1 MTSRTFNLGDLVWAK
16 FPGFPPWPAKVTQ
29 LEQKRNKMNYTVEYF
44 GTKEIGNV
52 KFDEVDDYYEKRE
65 RFAKPKRVKGFN
77 EAVEEIE
84 SFIEK
89 TVLKLDNSIQEQKL
103 QSNSSPTLND
113 SESSNRR
120 IERTTMCE
128 SSESESFPIINF
140 ETEKQFETVDKVE
153 NTPDISKKR
162 EDTELIKVP
171 HMESPI
177 AVERARIAIDDD
189 DDDDFLEMPDENND
203 TVLTEGSY
211 AASGATDNIKTDR
224 KLDKAGKK
232 DTIKQ
237 LEQLEKRI
245 LEDTTIYSEIRN
257 SKSNVLITPIEK
269 SKELHTPDV
278 EEEPFVPTKRK
289 REISPENLPSTSSSS
304 IPPQKRRSLGYS
316 GKATEPK
323 NIHKSFVSPF
333 STSVSPSKQG
343 LRRRKKAPP
352 AIEPPVSVEESN
364 PLRFV
369 NIDVFSKRMASESAD
384 HDAMIAKLLS
394 RKFSIPMEGYMLSG
408 RSLGLGGNRRKCA
421 LFDPYHEGALILYAP
436 ELLSEHARL
445 KEDKDRKVHVVA
457 DPVVGKILRPH
468 QRDGVKFMWDCVT
481 GVNIPEYHGC
491 IMADEMGLGKTL
503 QCISLLW
510 TLLRQSPDACPTV
523 SKSII
528 VCPSSLVKNWDKEI
542 KKWLGTRLNAMP
554 VDSGKREL
562 IIASLTSFMAD
573 SKMRCA
579 IPVLIISYETFRLY
593 ANILHSGDVGIVICD
608 EGHRLKNSDNL
619 TYQAL
624 SGLKCARRVLI
635 SGTPI
640 QNDLLEYFSLVNFVN
655 PGLLGTAV
663 EFRKKFE
670 NAILKGRDADASSED
685 QKKGEEKTKEMVSL
699 VERCI
704 IRRTSALLTKYLPV
718 KYEHI
723 ICCRN
728 STLQETLYNKL
739 IECEKQNRIVEKD
752 KGATASALSFI
763 THLKKLC
770 NHPYLVYEE
779 FQKPE
784 NRFRNKCLSVFPE
797 TFNPKSFDPSFSGK
811 MKVLD
816 YILAVTRK
824 TTDDK
829 FVLVSNYTQTID
841 QFMALCKLR
850 GYDFVRLDGS
860 MSIKQRSKIV
870 DTFNDPASTIFCFLL
885 SSKAGGCGLNLI
897 GANRLVMF
905 DPDWNPAN
913 DDQAMARVWRDGQ
926 KKTCFI
932 YRLLATGS
940 IEEKM
945 FQRQTHKK
953 ALSSCVVDAGEDV
966 ARHFSSEQLREL
978 FKLESTVASDTH
990 VKLKCKRCIQG
1001 LESVD
1006 PPTTADCASDLSN
1019 WFHSEKTARKVADNV
1034 LRAVFECGSISFVFH
1049 QKSHNVEAKTVEEK
1063 VEELDEDYVPSEA
1076 EEDD

>member
-1 MTSRTFNLGDLVWAK
+1 MESNSARTFNPGDFVWAR
-16 FPGFPPWPAKVTQ
+16 FAGFPPWPAKVLQ
-29 LEQKRNKMNYTVEYF
+29 REQKWGKSHYTVEYL
-44 GTKEIGNV
+44 GSKEVGNL
-52 KFDEVDDYYEKRE
+52 KSDEVEDYFEKRE
-65 RFAKPKRVKGFN
+65 RYSKSKRVKGFN
-77 EAVEEIE
+77 EAVEEMEKILKGDFHKIE
-84 SFIEK
+84 QSTEKPAQIPKTPKELAPKSPEKSVTNPKIAEKHSETSNNGFDEKSPDTPKSPEKVETARIVDDDLEIVEVYNENHVKLEEKIEK
-89 TVLKLDNSIQEQKL
+89 VPEKTAEEN
-103 QSNSSPTLND
+103 
-113 SESSNRR
+113 
-120 IERTTMCE
+120 
-128 SSESESFPIINF
+128 
-140 ETEKQFETVDKVE
+140 ETE
-153 NTPDISKKR
+153 TP
-162 EDTELIKVP
+162 
-171 HMESPI
+171 
-177 AVERARIAIDDD
+177 
-189 DDDDFLEMPDENND
+189 
-203 TVLTEGSY
+203 
-211 AASGATDNIKTDR
+211 
-224 KLDKAGKK
+224 
-232 DTIKQ
+232 
-237 LEQLEKRI
+237 
-245 LEDTTIYSEIRN
+245 
-257 SKSNVLITPIEK
+257 
-269 SKELHTPDV
+269 
-278 EEEPFVPTKRK
+278 KRK
-289 REISPENLPSTSSSS
+289 REKSPEHLLSTSTSSA
-304 IPPQKRRSLGYS
+304 PNQKRRSLGYS
-316 GKATEPK
+316 GKMGDPK

-333 STSVSPSKQG
+333 STTPLSPSKQN
-343 LRRRKKAPP
+343 LRRKKKAPP
-352 AIEPPVSVEESN
+352 AIEPPVSVEEAS

-369 NIDVFSKRMASESAD
+369 NVDVFNRRMASEASD
-384 HDAMIAKLLS
+384 HDAMIATLLS

-408 RSLGLGGNRRKCA
+408 RSLGLGGSRRKCA
-421 LFDPYHEGALILYAP
+421 LFDPYHEGALVLFTP
-436 ELLSEHARL
+436 VQLSEHAQL
-445 KEDKDRKVHVVA
+445 KEDKDRKVHVVV

-468 QRDGVKFMWDCVT
+468 QRDGVKFMYDCVT
-481 GVNIPEYHGC
+481 GANIPDYHGC

-542 KKWLGTRLNAMP
+542 KKWLGTRVNAMP
-554 VDSGKREL
+554 VDSGKKDL
-562 IIASLTSFMAD
+562 IIASLNSFMAD

-608 EGHRLKNSDNL
+608 EGHRLKNSENL

-655 PGLLGTAV
+655 PGLLGTAQ

-670 NAILKGRDADASSED
+670 NSILKGRDADASAEN
-685 QKKGEEKTKEMVSL
+685 QKKGEEKTKEMVAL
-699 VERCI
+699 VEKCI

-723 ICCRN
+723 ICCKN

-739 IECEKQNRIVEKD
+739 IECEKQNRIAEKD

-779 FQKPE
+779 LQKPE
-784 NRFRNKCLSVFPE
+784 NRFSAKCLSVFPE
-797 TFNPKSFDPSFSGK
+797 TFNPKAFDPSFSGK

-841 QFMALCKLR
+841 QFMELCRLR

-870 DTFNDPASTIFCFLL
+870 DQFNDPQSTIFCFLL

-926 KKTCFI
+926 KKPCFI

-978 FKLESTVASDTH
+978 FKLESHVASDTH
-990 VKLKCKRCIQG
+990 EKLKCKRCIQEV
-1001 LESVD
+1001 ESVD
-1006 PPTTADCASDLSN
+1006 PPADADCASDLAN
-1019 WFHSEKTARKVADNV
+1019 WFHSQKTARKVADNV

-1049 QKSHNVEAKTVEEK
+1049 QKSHQVEVKKNEEK
-1063 VEELDEDYVPSEA
+1063 VEEVDEDYVPSED
-1076 EEDD
+1076 ENDD